1 MQTVNNYK
9 FWRKPYTPTAVKKLA
24 REYLPK
30 NTPLE
35 TSFIGEETFR
45 IHKQHGGLDP
55 SRKGR
60 NRRSTGPVYT
70 QIAYDAMALL
80 RRDGFATGGEDGYW
94 IILDPTQENEAN
106 ATHEVNADPP
116 QKEGINK
123 HQQDPINA
131 EIIGEG
137 SGSVYLYYYP
147 MAQENAKLKGESFWR
162 CKVGFTN
169 DDPYKRMEGQTRGTN
184 IPEKPIMGLIIKTD
198 KAQSNEGLI
207 HNVLKRRG
215 KHIEDAGGQEFF
227 MTSPSEVKE
236 IYYIIDIVR
245 LTTIELLGGLIQS
258 G

>member
-1 MQTVNNYK
+1 MQTANNYK
-9 FWRKPYTPTAVKKLA
+9 FWKKPYTPTVAKELA
-24 REYLPK
+24 REHLPK
-30 NTPLE
+30 NMPLE

-45 IHKQHGGLDP
+45 IHKQHDGLDP

-60 NRRSTGPVYT
+60 NRRSAGPLST

-94 IILDPTQENEAN
+94 IILDT
-106 ATHEVNADPP
+106 P
-116 QKEGINK
+116 QKEEAYVTHKVNVDPPEKEDINN
-123 HQQDPINA
+123 HQKDPINV

-147 MAQENAKLKGESFWR
+147 MARENAKLKGESFWR
-162 CKVGFTN
+162 CKIGFTN
-169 DDPYKRMEGQTRGTN
+169 DDPYKRVDGQTKGTN
-184 IPEKPIMGLIIKTD
+184 IPEKPIIGLIIKTD
-198 KAQSNEGLI
+198 KAQADEGLI

-227 MTSPSEVKE
+227 LTSPSEVKE
-236 IYYIIDIVR
+236 IYYTIDIVR
-245 LTTIELLGGLIQS
+245 LTIIEFLSGLVQS